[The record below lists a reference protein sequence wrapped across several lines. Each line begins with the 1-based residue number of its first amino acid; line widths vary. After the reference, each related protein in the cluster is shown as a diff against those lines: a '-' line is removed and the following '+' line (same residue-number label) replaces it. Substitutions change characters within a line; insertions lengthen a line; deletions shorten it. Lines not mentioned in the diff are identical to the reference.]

1 MCNKESCITI
11 NCACCNKGENA
22 VIPSIGENG
31 NWFVGDEDT
40 GVAAQGPEGPMGPQ
54 GPQGSGSEGNDS
66 VLPGLTLLYDG
77 PESSAL
83 SGDEIK
89 LLGAVTD
96 YRMLLIESIYLISGN
111 PDIKYAHMKTEV
123 IVDPIVGGN
132 VQNGQYSYKRYYIG
146 AQSNQSSEFYFSD
159 PYTFKGTTGTI
170 GRIYG
175 IK

>member
-22 VIPSIGENG
+22 VIPFIGENG

-40 GVAAQGPEGPMGPQ
+40 GVAAQGPQGPMGPQ
-54 GPQGSGSEGNDS
+54 GSGCEKNDNI
-66 VLPGLTLLYDG
+66 LPELELLYGG
-77 PESSAL
+77 PTSSGL

-96 YRMLLIESIYLISGN
+96 YRILLIEVIYMVSTS
-111 PDIKYAHMKTEV
+111 PEIKYANMDTAV
-123 IVDPIVGGN
+123 IVNPIVGGN
-132 VQNGQYSYKRYYIG
+132 VKDGAYSYKRYFIG
-146 AQSNQSSEFYFSD
+146 NPVKSSEFYFSD
-159 PYTFKGTTGTI
+159 PYTFNGTTSPI